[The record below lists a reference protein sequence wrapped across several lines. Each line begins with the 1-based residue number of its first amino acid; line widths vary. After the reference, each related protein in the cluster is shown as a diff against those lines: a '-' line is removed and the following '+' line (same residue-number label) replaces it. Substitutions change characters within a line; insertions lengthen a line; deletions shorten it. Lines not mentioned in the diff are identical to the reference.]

1 MVEKR
6 TFLQSLESIARFVMK
21 FILHLFNKFEVT
33 MNNIKNVFSIK
44 DLENLSGIKAHTIRI
59 WEKRYDILQPMR
71 TDTNIRLYDLASLQ
85 KLLNITLLHDYGYK
99 ISKIATYPQDKIP
112 SLVREIISNKTAKS
126 HAISEL
132 KMSMMNFDQELF
144 FNTYNWLIAEKSFKE
159 IFHQVFIPLMNELG
173 LLWQSDTITP
183 AHEHFISYLIKQKLL
198 VNTEKLQ
205 VLKPSKTDKVFVL
218 SLPMNE
224 IHELGLMYLNYE
236 ILLQGYKT
244 IYLGESMPVDNLKH
258 LKKHFDSIVYVSYL
272 TVQPERDLLDGYINK
287 MSEELVDDTTEL
299 WYIGRMVE
307 FIKRDGLSENISIF
321 DSIGDLVNQI

>member
-1 MVEKR
+1 
-6 TFLQSLESIARFVMK
+6 
-21 FILHLFNKFEVT
+21 
-33 MNNIKNVFSIK
+33 MNNVKNVFSIK

-59 WEKRYDILQPMR
+59 WEKRYNILQPMR
-71 TDTNIRLYDLASLQ
+71 TDTNIRLYDLVSLQ

-112 SLVREIISNKTAKS
+112 ALVREIISSKTAKS

-132 KMSMMNFDQELF
+132 KMAMMNFDQELF

-198 VNTEKLQ
+198 INTEKLQ
-205 VLKPSKTDKVFVL
+205 VLKQTKVDKVFVL

-236 ILLQGYKT
+236 ILLHGYKT
-244 IYLGESMPVDNLKH
+244 IYLGESMPIENLKD
-258 LKKHFDSIVYVSYL
+258 LKKHFDSIIFVSYL
-272 TVQPERDLLDGYINK
+272 TVQPERDILDKYVQKMTDELLD
-287 MSEELVDDTTEL
+287 ETTEL

-307 FIKRDGLSENISIF
+307 FIKKEGLSDRITIFSSITE
-321 DSIGDLVNQI
+321 LVDQI

>member
-1 MVEKR
+1 M
-6 TFLQSLESIARFVMK
+6 
-21 FILHLFNKFEVT
+21 
-33 MNNIKNVFSIK
+33 FSIK

-99 ISKIATYPQDKIP
+99 ISKIATYPQEKIP
-112 SLVREIISNKTAKS
+112 SLVREIISSKTAKS
-126 HAISEL
+126 HAISEF
-132 KMSMMNFDQELF
+132 KMAMMNFDQELF

-159 IFHQVFIPLMNELG
+159 VFHQVFIPLLDELG

-183 AHEHFISYLIKQKLL
+183 AHEHFISYLIKQKVL

-205 VLKPSKTDKVFVL
+205 VLKPTKTDKIFVL

-244 IYLGESMPVDNLKH
+244 VFLGESMPINNLKDI
-258 LKKHFDSIVYVSYL
+258 KKHFNSIVFISYM
-272 TVQPERDLLDGYINK
+272 TVQPERDMLDSYIQK
-287 MSEELVDDTTEL
+287 MSVELLDDTTEV
-299 WYIGRMVE
+299 WFIGRLVE
-307 FIKRDGLSENISIF
+307 LIKKEGLSDRITIFSSITE
-321 DSIGDLVNQI
+321 LVDQI

>member
-1 MVEKR
+1 
-6 TFLQSLESIARFVMK
+6 
-21 FILHLFNKFEVT
+21 
-33 MNNIKNVFSIK
+33 MNNVKSVFSIK

-112 SLVREIISNKTAKS
+112 SLVREIISTKNAKN
-126 HAISEL
+126 HAISAF
-132 KMSMMNFDQELF
+132 KMAMMNFDQELF
-144 FNTYNWLIAEKSFKE
+144 FNTYNWLIVEKSFKE
-159 IFHQVFIPLMNELG
+159 VFHQVFIPLLNELG

-205 VLKPSKTDKVFVL
+205 VLKQTKFDKVFVL
-218 SLPMNE
+218 SLPLNE

-236 ILLQGYKT
+236 ILLNGYKT
-244 IYLGESMPVDNLKH
+244 IYLGESMPIDNLKD
-258 LKKHFDSIVYVSYL
+258 LKKHFNSIVFVSYF
-272 TVQPERDLLDGYINK
+272 TVQPERDSINEYVAK
-287 MSEELVDDTTEL
+287 MTNELADDTTEL
-299 WYIGRMVE
+299 WFTGRLVE
-307 FIKRDGLSENISIF
+307 FIKREGLSDKISIF
-321 DSIGDLVNQI
+321 DSISELINQI

>member
-1 MVEKR
+1 M
-6 TFLQSLESIARFVMK
+6 I
-21 FILHLFNKFEVT
+21 
-33 MNNIKNVFSIK
+33 NNIKSMFSIK

-99 ISKIATYPQDKIP
+99 ISKIATDPQEKIP
-112 SLVREIISNKTAKS
+112 SLVREIISSKTAKS
-126 HAISEL
+126 HAISEF
-132 KMSMMNFDQELF
+132 KMAMMNFDQELF

-159 IFHQVFIPLMNELG
+159 VFHQVFIPLLDELG

-183 AHEHFISYLIKQKLL
+183 AHEHFISYLIKQKVL

-205 VLKPSKTDKVFVL
+205 VLKPTKTDKIFVL

-244 IYLGESMPVDNLKH
+244 VFLGESMPINNLKD
-258 LKKHFDSIVYVSYL
+258 LKKHFNSIVFISYM
-272 TVQPERDLLDGYINK
+272 TVQPERDMLDSYIQK
-287 MSEELVDDTTEL
+287 MSVELLDDTTEV
-299 WYIGRMVE
+299 WFIGRLVE
-307 FIKRDGLSENISIF
+307 FIKKEGLSDRITIFSSITE
-321 DSIGDLVNQI
+321 LVDQI